1 MSAHDVAVLAER
13 VSAVERHLARIASKL
28 PASAGVYEAAQRG
41 PSGLR
46 ACGICRPGR
55 ALQRDERGTPP
66 VLSSPSG
73 SCERSV
79 LQGNRAQTPGDA
91 PNRSR

>member
-41 PSGLR
+41 PSDLR
-46 ACGICRPGR
+46 AFLARVRDLSTRPSASAR
-55 ALQRDERGTPP
+55 
-66 VLSSPSG
+66 
-73 SCERSV
+73 
-79 LQGNRAQTPGDA
+79 
-91 PNRSR
+91 